1 MKDEYILSLSDAGAT
16 LETIGGKGVSLAR
29 LAGAGLPVPGGY
41 HITTEAY
48 RRFVQENDLQAAIS
62 QALELVDVSDPS
74 TLEVASKTITSL
86 FNTAPI
92 PGDIASEIVQA
103 YATLPGV
110 NPAVAV
116 RSSATAED
124 LPEASFAGQQETY
137 LNVAGADAVLDATR
151 KCWASLWTARAIGY
165 RARQEINSDGVALA
179 VVVQLLVPAEA
190 AGILFTAN
198 PMDGNR
204 DQILINASWGLGEA
218 VVGGGVTPDT
228 LTLDKA
234 GQVISRDTAEK
245 LVQTVRVN
253 GGTQEQATPK
263 NLRLVPVLSDE
274 QATEL
279 GQLGL
284 RIEELYNMPMDIEW
298 ALADGEFAIVQA
310 RPITALPAPV
320 ISPPSEWPMPDPNG
334 RYMRTSIVDL
344 LPDPLSPL
352 FATMGLAAINRGI
365 DEMSIE
371 FLNMPEGSSL
381 SIMLTINGYAYQS
394 AGFSNREWWLLLTR
408 MLPAIPRMLRKGV
421 SYWQDTAHPRYVEV
435 TNRWRAQPLANLS
448 PNELLT
454 GANEV
459 LDAFANHL
467 GSLMASTMGP
477 SSGSE
482 TLFTNVYQKLVKKDG
497 DPTAPT
503 FLMGF
508 DNAPLEAD
516 KKLYDLAAWCRE
528 QDSLAI
534 YLTNTP
540 TDDIIQ
546 QLENAVAPEGV
557 DPTTW
562 EDWQE
567 RFRQHLD
574 QYGYSI
580 YDMDFAKPL
589 PMDEPA
595 PLLEMLKLFIDG
607 SGRNPYQ
614 RQREH
619 EERRAQ
625 VEQMAR
631 SRLKGLKSWAFEKS
645 LKWAQTQ
652 APLREDG
659 IAEVGLGYPV
669 LHEIL
674 SELGRRFAEAG
685 AIQKADD
692 IYWLE
697 EIEVKSLV
705 ASLESKETPQPLSTI
720 VEERKAIWKAQ
731 KQATPPPQLPPGKKY
746 MGFNLEGV
754 LAGGEG
760 SLEGD
765 TFSGVATSPGQV
777 TATAR
782 VLHGPEDF
790 DQLQP
795 GDILVAGITTPA
807 WTPLF
812 ALASGVVTD
821 IGGPLSHGSI
831 VAREYGIPAVLGTG
845 VATKVIQS
853 GQTIAVDG
861 SAGTVTIL
869 NGNAQKENI

>member
-448 PNELLT
+448 PN
-454 GANEV
+454 
-459 LDAFANHL
+459 
-467 GSLMASTMGP
+467 
-477 SSGSE
+477 
-482 TLFTNVYQKLVKKDG
+482 
-497 DPTAPT
+497 
-503 FLMGF
+503 
-508 DNAPLEAD
+508 
-516 KKLYDLAAWCRE
+516 
-528 QDSLAI
+528 
-534 YLTNTP
+534 
-540 TDDIIQ
+540 
-546 QLENAVAPEGV
+546 
-557 DPTTW
+557 
-562 EDWQE
+562 
-567 RFRQHLD
+567 
-574 QYGYSI
+574 
-580 YDMDFAKPL
+580 
-589 PMDEPA
+589 
-595 PLLEMLKLFIDG
+595 
-607 SGRNPYQ
+607 
-614 RQREH
+614 
-619 EERRAQ
+619 
-625 VEQMAR
+625 
-631 SRLKGLKSWAFEKS
+631 
-645 LKWAQTQ
+645 
-652 APLREDG
+652 
-659 IAEVGLGYPV
+659 
-669 LHEIL
+669 
-674 SELGRRFAEAG
+674 
-685 AIQKADD
+685 
-692 IYWLE
+692 
-697 EIEVKSLV
+697 
-705 ASLESKETPQPLSTI
+705 
-720 VEERKAIWKAQ
+720 
-731 KQATPPPQLPPGKKY
+731 
-746 MGFNLEGV
+746 
-754 LAGGEG
+754 
-760 SLEGD
+760 
-765 TFSGVATSPGQV
+765 
-777 TATAR
+777 
-782 VLHGPEDF
+782 
-790 DQLQP
+790 
-795 GDILVAGITTPA
+795 
-807 WTPLF
+807 
-812 ALASGVVTD
+812 
-821 IGGPLSHGSI
+821 
-831 VAREYGIPAVLGTG
+831 
-845 VATKVIQS
+845 
-853 GQTIAVDG
+853 
-861 SAGTVTIL
+861 
-869 NGNAQKENI
+869 